1 MVKVFIIEDDVM
13 MAECLELATLN
24 GLRKLQSSYP
34 DKLATDNYSTY
45 TVSKFTNI
53 FDATQAINQSL
64 PDLIILDILL
74 SGPDG
79 FSLLNELMTY
89 NDTAVIPII
98 LVSSLDLNQQNLA
111 HYGVVRVFRKEVM
124 TPLQLCSAVQEI
136 LANA

>member
-1 MVKVFIIEDDVM
+1 MAKVFIIEDDVM

-34 DKLATDNYSTY
+34 DELATDNYTPY
-45 TVSKFTNI
+45 TISKFTNI

-64 PDLIILDILL
+64 PNLIILDILL

-89 NDTAVIPII
+89 NDTAAIPIMV
-98 LVSSLDLNQQNLA
+98 VSSLDLSQQNLA
-111 HYGVVRVFRKEVM
+111 HYGVMRVFQKETM
-124 TPLQLCSAVQEI
+124 TPLQLSSAVQEI